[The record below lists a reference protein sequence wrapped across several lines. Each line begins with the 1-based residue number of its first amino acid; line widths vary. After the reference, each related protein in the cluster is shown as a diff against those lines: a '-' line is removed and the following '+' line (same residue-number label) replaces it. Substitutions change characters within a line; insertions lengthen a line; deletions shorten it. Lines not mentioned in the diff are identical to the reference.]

1 MKPGTMSFVKKVE
14 PKDLAVVRISEKE
27 LAALYNDRDDQK
39 ARADAL
45 EASIAK
51 LRTSKT

>member
-1 MKPGTMSFVKKVE
+1 MVFVKKIE
-14 PKDLAVVRISEKE
+14 PKDLTVVCISEKE

-51 LRTSKT
+51 LKLRRNC